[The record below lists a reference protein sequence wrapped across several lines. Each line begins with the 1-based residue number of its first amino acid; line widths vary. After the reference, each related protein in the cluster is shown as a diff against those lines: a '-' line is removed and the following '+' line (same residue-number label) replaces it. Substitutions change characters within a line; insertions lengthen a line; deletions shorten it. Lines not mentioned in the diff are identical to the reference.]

1 MAKDIFHNHVKEA
14 LVKEGWS
21 ITADPLRIDLDETHL
36 DIDLAAEMILAAER
50 EGEKIAVEV
59 KSFLGKS
66 IISDFHEAIGQYLD
80 YQSALEDFEPQRIV
94 YLAIPSR
101 VFEQDVFQGRFIQKR
116 LKEECVN
123 LIVFDPSLNEIM
135 QWIKYRNTTES

>member
-1 MAKDIFHNHVKEA
+1 
-14 LVKEGWS
+14 
-21 ITADPLRIDLDETHL
+21 
-36 DIDLAAEMILAAER
+36 MILAAER

-135 QWIKYRNTTES
+135 QWIKYRNTTKS